1 MKLLA
6 VAILYS
12 SLFVVLLGMTSCNR
26 YIDKTTTER
35 KIPIMQGSLTLYP
48 DSNVFTYRSSILLKA
63 DNEVKTPKPFYVRV
77 PKGLKWYGVENSQ
90 AFSFY
95 YESGQVISI
104 VIDLA
109 DNVVEKDSTFQ
120 PTKAE
125 IEKYRI
131 AFTAV
136 ANQKYNMW
144 NIGYDQKRKQLL
156 VKKGAATILL
166 YNILPRNYDQFRS
179 FIEGFKFK

>member
-1 MKLLA
+1 
-6 VAILYS
+6 
-12 SLFVVLLGMTSCNR
+12 
-26 YIDKTTTER
+26 
-35 KIPIMQGSLTLYP
+35 MQGTLTFYP
-48 DSNVFTYRSSILLKA
+48 DSNVFIYKSSIGLKA
-63 DNEVKTPKPFYVRV
+63 DNEVQKPKPFYVRL
-77 PKGLKWYGVENSQ
+77 PKGLKWYGIENSQ

-109 DNVVEKDSTFQ
+109 DNVVEKDSTYQ
-120 PTKAE
+120 PTKAD

-131 AFTAV
+131 AFTV
-136 ANQKYNMW
+136 EANQKYNMW

-166 YNILPRNYDQFRS
+166 YNVLPRNYDQFRS
-179 FIEGFKFK
+179 FIEAFKFI